1 MKFETYISKKIKVK
15 DSKIK
20 PPIQTLNEI
29 KKSIKKPYKL
39 IIGIIFLIISL
50 VFFIILMINFELL
63 YYSKFSIK
71 LIFLLIIGCSL
82 GIGFILFVPVFL
94 NFLTKRSE
102 IKKDQEKFKKEDFDK
117 IEQEIR
123 ILKEFVKYKGKKI
136 KVRDGVLQLTNKKI
150 KDIADIKGL
159 ELLTNLKGLI
169 LSHNQIS
176 EIKGLKNLENLKELD
191 LSFNNII
198 EIKGLENLT
207 NLENLS
213 LSKNQISEIKGLG
226 NLINLKKIFL
236 WGNYISPQLL
246 DKLGTA
252 QKIVEYCRSDILEKE
267 IPKIQYESITK
278 PYTLIKEEE
287 ILNRSERIKTNA
299 DFPERWAMIYGKK
312 PKERENFLFF
322 KDIELNFS
330 PKLFH
335 PNYFHLKIVHFI
347 EELGYRIEIN
357 KPPLSTGNHQDRN
370 WTSALG
376 SYDLNGTIK
385 ASIRT
390 SIRKGTLI
398 LISLIV
404 GIIFLVVSIVLI
416 AILINDLLILKQME
430 NIIRFSLFYVFL
442 FLSAIAAILIL
453 LFLLNFKKTRG
464 QTLNG
469 YTNIYL
475 IEQGVAYFGEKEIR
489 DEVKKPIESIK
500 MPLIAMDMKISIASA
515 VKSMDLDKSRVDISK
530 LWEKIEEYYN
540 ALI

>member
-1 MKFETYISKKIKVK
+1 MKFETYISKKIKGK
-15 DSKIK
+15 ERKIK
-20 PPIQTLNEI
+20 PTIQTLNEI
-29 KKSIKKPYKL
+29 KKSIKKPNKL

-63 YYSKFSIK
+63 YYSEFSIK

-82 GIGFILFVPVFL
+82 GMGFILFVPAFL

-102 IKKDQEKFKKEDFDK
+102 IKKDQE
-117 IEQEIR
+117 
-123 ILKEFVKYKGKKI
+123 G
-136 KVRDGVLQLTNKKI
+136 
-150 KDIADIKGL
+150 
-159 ELLTNLKGLI
+159 
-169 LSHNQIS
+169 
-176 EIKGLKNLENLKELD
+176 
-191 LSFNNII
+191 
-198 EIKGLENLT
+198 
-207 NLENLS
+207 
-213 LSKNQISEIKGLG
+213 
-226 NLINLKKIFL
+226 
-236 WGNYISPQLL
+236 SP
-246 DKLGTA
+246 
-252 QKIVEYCRSDILEKE
+252 QKIVEYSRPDILEE
-267 IPKIQYESITK
+267 ERPKILYESITK
-278 PYTLIKEEE
+278 PYTPIKEEK

-347 EELGYRIEIN
+347 EELGYRIKIN

-390 SIRKGTLI
+390 SRRKSALI
-398 LISLIV
+398 LISLII

-416 AILINDLLILKQME
+416 AILINDLLILKLLE
-430 NIIRFSLFYVFL
+430 NIVRLSLFYVFL
-442 FLSAIAAILIL
+442 FLFAIATILIL
-453 LFLLNFKKTRG
+453 LFLLNFKKVRG
-464 QTLNG
+464 QTQIG

-475 IEQGVAYFGEKEIR
+475 IEQGIAYFGEKEIR
-489 DEVKKPIESIK
+489 DEVKKPIESTK
-500 MPLIAMDMKISIASA
+500 MPLIGMDMKISIASA
-515 VKSMDLDKSRVDISK
+515 VKSMDLDKSREDISK

>member
-1 MKFETYISKKIKVK
+1 MKFETYISKKIKGK
-15 DSKIK
+15 ESKIK
-20 PPIQTLNEI
+20 PTIQTLNEI
-29 KKSIKKPYKL
+29 KKSIKKPDKL
-39 IIGIIFLIISL
+39 IIGIIFLIFSL
-50 VFFIILMINFELL
+50 VFFIIIMINFELL
-63 YYSKFSIK
+63 YYSEFSIK

-82 GIGFILFVPVFL
+82 CIGVIFFVPSFL

-102 IKKDQEKFKKEDFDK
+102 IKKDQE
-117 IEQEIR
+117 
-123 ILKEFVKYKGKKI
+123 G
-136 KVRDGVLQLTNKKI
+136 
-150 KDIADIKGL
+150 
-159 ELLTNLKGLI
+159 
-169 LSHNQIS
+169 
-176 EIKGLKNLENLKELD
+176 
-191 LSFNNII
+191 
-198 EIKGLENLT
+198 
-207 NLENLS
+207 
-213 LSKNQISEIKGLG
+213 
-226 NLINLKKIFL
+226 
-236 WGNYISPQLL
+236 SP
-246 DKLGTA
+246 
-252 QKIVEYCRSDILEKE
+252 QKIVEYSRPDILEE
-267 IPKIQYESITK
+267 ERPKILYESITK
-278 PYTLIKEEE
+278 PYTPRKEEK

-347 EELGYRIEIN
+347 EEIGYRIKIN

-390 SIRKGTLI
+390 SRNKSALI
-398 LISLIV
+398 LISLII

-416 AILINDLLILKQME
+416 AILINDLLILKLLE
-430 NIIRFSLFYVFL
+430 NIVRFSLFYVFL
-442 FLSAIAAILIL
+442 FLFAIAAILIL

-489 DEVKKPIESIK
+489 DEVKKPIESTK

-515 VKSMDLDKSRVDISK
+515 VKSMDLDKSREDISK